1 MGVFAEIEA
10 AATALSGSA
19 EALEAR
25 LVKPEPPESLAMIGN
40 DRYLSV
46 MCRRIFRAG
55 LTHRLVDARWP
66 AFEIAFDEFEPA
78 RVAAF
83 TDDDLKR
90 LATDETLIRHRKKIN
105 AVRENAIVMQTLI
118 DEFGT
123 FGVWL
128 ADWEV
133 DETVDLWFELK
144 ARFVQLGGQSGPRF
158 LRMIGKDTFLLTD
171 WVKQAMAYWGVAD
184 NKLHTKAGMAAAQDR
199 FLDWH
204 EETERPLCQLSQI
217 LAFSISKL

>member
-1 MGVFAEIEA
+1 MTDAMGVFAEIEA

-25 LVKPEPPESLAMIGN
+25 LVRPEPPESLAMIGN

-83 TDDDLKR
+83 TDDELKR
-90 LATDETLIRHRKKIN
+90 LATDETLIRHRKKLN
-105 AVRENAIVMQTLI
+105 AVRDNAIVMQTLI

-128 ADWEV
+128 ADWDV
-133 DETVDLWFELK
+133 DETIDLWLELK
-144 ARFVQLGGQSGPRF
+144 SNRKVYGLWKSGQATYDDYRYVVKLCREKIRKTKAQLE
-158 LRMIGKDTFLLTD
+158 LNLITK
-171 WVKQAMAYWGVAD
+171 VKD
-184 NKLHTKAGMAAAQDR
+184 NKK
-199 FLDWH
+199 
-204 EETERPLCQLSQI
+204 
-217 LAFSISKL
+217 

>member
-1 MGVFAEIEA
+1 M
-10 AATALSGSA
+10 S
-19 EALEAR
+19 
-25 LVKPEPPESLAMIGN
+25 KYNSL
-40 DRYLSV
+40 
-46 MCRRIFRAG
+46 
-55 LTHRLVDARWP
+55 
-66 AFEIAFDEFEPA
+66 AFEIAFDAFEPA

-90 LATDETLIRHRKKIN
+90 LATDETLIRHRKKLN

-128 ADWEV
+128 ADWEI
-133 DETVDLWFELK
+133 DETIDLWLELK

-171 WVKQAMAYWGVAD
+171 WVKQAMTYWGVAD
-184 NKLHTKAGMAAAQDR
+184 DKLHTKAGMAKAQAR

>member
-25 LVKPEPPESLAMIGN
+25 LVRPEPPESLAMIGN

-66 AFEIAFDEFEPA
+66 AFEIAFDAFEPA

-90 LATDETLIRHRKKIN
+90 LATDETLIRHRKKLN

-128 ADWEV
+128 ADWDV
-133 DETVDLWFELK
+133 DETIDLWLELK

-171 WVKQAMAYWGVAD
+171 WVKQAMTYWGVAD
-184 NKLHTKAGMAAAQDR
+184 DKLHTKAGMAKAQAR